1 MEKNDV
7 LDFLENNPGI
17 LLDIVGEIL
26 EKCRNN
32 IDQASIVESKKQLIE
47 ISKTIDR
54 LVSTG
59 ITVPDELRNLKSSL
73 LAASND
79 NNQDQTRYEMIINGL
94 NDLCSKYKIIWHP
107 KPVGRKRSSDN
118 NSPVRQGRLTPRNTL
133 IRAIVQV
140 MEQMGTSGHKR
151 EIHNRLED
159 VLAGVLNSEDYA
171 LDSSGQ
177 VTWHHQADWARMYM
191 AQVGI
196 LKNDSPRG
204 IWELS
209 KNYQKLMDDLK

>member
-7 LDFLENNPGI
+7 LEFLTNNPDI
-17 LLDIVGEIL
+17 LLDIVSEIL
-26 EKCRNN
+26 KRNHD
-32 IDQASIVESKKQLIE
+32 IAYKLGITESNKQLVE

-54 LVSTG
+54 LESTG
-59 ITVPDELRNLKSSL
+59 ISVPDELRNLKSSL

-79 NNQDQTRYEMIINGL
+79 NNQAQARYEALISGI
-94 NDLCSKYKIIWHP
+94 NDLCNEFKQNGNP
-107 KPVGRKRSSDN
+107 KPKGRKRNTN
-118 NSPVRQGRLTPRNTL
+118 NGSLVRQSRLTPRNTL

-140 MEQMGTSGHKR
+140 MEEIGKSGHKR
-151 EIHNRLED
+151 EIHIRLED
-159 VLAGVLNSEDYA
+159 VLADVLNSEDYKI
-171 LDSSGQ
+171 DSSGQ

-191 AQVGI
+191 VQVGI

-209 KNYQKLMDDLK
+209 MDYKKLMDGLK

>member
-1 MEKNDV
+1 MEKSDILEYLTINPDV
-7 LDFLENNPGI
+7 

-26 EKCRNN
+26 KRYHD
-32 IDQASIVESKKQLIE
+32 ITYKLGITESKKQLIE

-54 LVSTG
+54 LENTG
-59 ITVPDELRNLKSSL
+59 ISIPDELRNLKSSL
-73 LAASND
+73 LTASND
-79 NNQDQTRYEMIINGL
+79 NNQAQTRYEALLRGI
-94 NDLCSKYKIIWHP
+94 NDLCNEYKQNGAP
-107 KPVGRKRSSDN
+107 KPKGRKRNTNDGSL
-118 NSPVRQGRLTPRNTL
+118 VRPSRLTPRNTL

-140 MEQMGTSGHKR
+140 MEEMGKSGHKR

-159 VLAGVLNSEDYA
+159 VLEGVLNSEDYEI
-171 LDSSGQ
+171 DSSGQ

-191 AQVGI
+191 VQVGI

-209 KNYQKLMDDLK
+209 MDYKKLMDGLK

>member
-7 LDFLENNPGI
+7 DFLAINPDI
-17 LLDIVGEIL
+17 LLEIIGEIL

-32 IDQASIVESKKQLIE
+32 IDQTSIVESKKQLIE

-54 LVSTG
+54 LESTG
-59 ITVPDELRNLKSSL
+59 ITVQDELRNLKSSL

-79 NNQDQTRYEMIINGL
+79 SNQDQTRYEVIINGL
-94 NDLCSKYKIIWHP
+94 NDLCSKYKLNGHP
-107 KPVGRKRSSDN
+107 KPRGRKRSSDKD
-118 NSPVRQGRLTPRNTL
+118 SPVRQGRLTPRNTL

-140 MEQMGTSGHKR
+140 MEQMGNSGHKR
-151 EIHNRLED
+151 EIHNRLGD
-159 VLAGVLNSEDYA
+159 VLAGVLNSEDHE

-209 KNYQKLMDDLK
+209 KNYQKLMDELK